1 MINLQ
6 DLENAFSPITEIGRE
21 ELTFE
26 ACGRSMTVRQVPSE
40 EEVEVSRYARV
51 HLEQVAEDAPD
62 SDKEAALQSFLD
74 RFKIGI
80 LSYAIVEIDDMDL
93 RDVDFIPTGEVLDNG
108 VPVRITK
115 FQAIEKIIS
124 GWPRNVLNSVYVM
137 YGELSTRIELK
148 AEKVIHFKHTDLDAE
163 IERLETRLAD
173 LKKAKAEQGKGPRD
187 PLAEKVKAVNS
198 VDVQT
203 KNIEDRMT
211 EARQTVGADRVLG
224 EEETVSQVSHPEPD
238 DEPPVV
244 VTSAPSRTQDEAP
257 VSSPPPVSVEV
268 RQANNDHLKRRR
280 TAIPEAATSPG
291 VDHRA
296 VRAAEEAAASP
307 DRFDNIYD
315 SMADINDES
324 MLAAEE
330 ARLAAARAARM
341 AQDPARPA
349 PVPPSEMDPAVRQAV
364 MESRREAS
372 RQEATGGIRRANK
385 TPPHRF
391 AAEAADAIMDTGAGD
406 IRPSTSTPLG
416 KLGGVDAYRMPMAEV
431 SRRTHRDM
439 AGADISVD
447 EHAPQSTNDKFNPRL
462 RKVQPKKKKGRRGM
476 QTVDLNKRGGR

>member
-51 HLEQVAEDAPD
+51 HLEQTAEDASD
-62 SDKEAALQSFLD
+62 ADKEAALQSFLD
-74 RFKIGI
+74 RFKIGV
-80 LSYAIVEIDDMDL
+80 LSYAIVEIDGMDL
-93 RDVDFIPTGEVLDNG
+93 RGVDFIPTGEVLDNG

-148 AEKVIHFKHTDLDAE
+148 AEKVIHFNHTDLDAE

-187 PLAEKVKAVNS
+187 PMAERVKAVNS
-198 VDVQT
+198 VDAQAN
-203 KNIEDRMT
+203 NIEDRMT
-211 EARQTVGADRVLG
+211 EARQTVGADTAVLG
-224 EEETVSQVSHPEPD
+224 EEEHTSQVSHPDPD

-257 VSSPPPVSVEV
+257 VSPPPTPE
-268 RQANNDHLKRRR
+268 RRR

-315 SMADINDES
+315 SMADVNDES

-330 ARLAAARAARM
+330 ARLAAARAARVG
-341 AQDPARPA
+341 QDPARPA

-416 KLGGVDAYRMPMAEV
+416 KLGGVDAYRMPTAEV

-439 AGADISVD
+439 EGADISVD
-447 EHAPQSTNDKFNPRL
+447 EHVPQSTNDKFNPRL
-462 RKVQPKKKKGRRGM
+462 RKVQPKKKGRRGM